1 MAIYSTGAI
10 ENRGRDM
17 KSLTVRAANIGTAA
31 GNVLLEVFH
40 ALNAADGVSQQ
51 VLYVQR
57 LVSVAPDQLHTFDNI
72 FPDLDSVTV
81 RVTTSDLGQALI
93 AVSVA
98 SRDAQRRVIPG
109 FVSTN
114 PGRFDVPERFPQGNE

>member
-1 MAIYSTGAI
+1 
-10 ENRGRDM
+10 M